1 MSGRPARG
9 RPFPWSFR
17 PTRCRSHPTGVPGE
31 NSLRAVLSGREFT
44 GSQVIYYLET
54 AGGGEVKMVAQ
65 EPFSQTERAAI
76 NMAMQLYWSPA
87 DTVVLRPEHRAGRRE
102 HAGPPLVR
110 GAGNLIVVAA
120 DVTRSVAAD
129 MPAAAGSGLSPMK
142 VVGIGI
148 PLPIRSPSSPRRW
161 SSWSCSASGWS
172 RTSRSFPA
180 FSLENYL
187 DIAQHMFAKSNYA
200 LAIAQSL
207 WVSLS
212 TAFFAVL
219 VCYPM
224 VLAIVYVAPRSRHR
238 LLLMLAVAPFWS
250 SYVLRLFSW
259 QILLA
264 NKGIINSGAARWAG
278 FENLQ
283 FNLLYTQIATRI
295 GLIHYLAP
303 ILIVVLYVTVAN
315 IDRDADRGRAR
326 SRRHPLAGL
335 PPRHPADE
343 PHRLCWSAPAS
354 PPSSSFGDVL
364 SGALLG
370 GGVGNSLLGS
380 VPLFSNMIMSEYAS
394 STNLPRT
401 CGAGDDPGAGHGPD
415 AGRRRGARRA
425 RQGRRGLRW
434 QRS

>member
-1 MSGRPARG
+1 VVVADVS
-9 RPFPWSFR
+9 
-17 PTRCRSHPTGVPGE
+17 RSIPTGVPEAAATAGL
-31 NSLRAVLSGREFT
+31 NSLKA
-44 GSQVIYYLET
+44 
-54 AGGGEVKMVAQ
+54 
-65 EPFSQTERAAI
+65 
-76 NMAMQLYWSPA
+76 
-87 DTVVLRPEHRAGRRE
+87 
-102 HAGPPLVR
+102 
-110 GAGNLIVVAA
+110 
-120 DVTRSVAAD
+120 
-129 MPAAAGSGLSPMK
+129 
-142 VVGIGI
+142 VGIGV
-148 PLPIRSPSSPRRW
+148 PLLYSLTFFAAPLVFLVVLGFWLVEDFQVVPALSP
-161 SSWSCSASGWS
+161 
-172 RTSRSFPA
+172 
-180 FSLENYL
+180 ENYL
-187 DIAQHMFAKSNYA
+187 DIAEHMFAKSNYA

-207 WVSLS
+207 WVALT

-264 NKGIINSGAARWAG
+264 NKGIVNSGLAWAG

-315 IDRDADRGRAR
+315 IDRDLIQAAR
-326 SRRHPLAGL
+326 DLGATRWQAFRRVILPMSRTGL
-335 PPRHPADE
+335 
-343 PHRLCWSAPAS
+343 LVSASFAAIV
-354 PPSSSFGDVL
+354 SFGDVL

-370 GGVGNSLLGS
+370 GGAGASVLGS

-401 CGAGDDPGAGHGPD
+401 AALAMILVLVMVLMLAGGAALAERTKVD
-415 AGRRRGARRA
+415 AG
-425 RQGRRGLRW
+425 
-434 QRS
+434 